1 MAILIDE
8 KKRVLVQGITGR
20 EGRARTRLMR
30 EYGTNVVGG
39 VTPGKGGQ
47 SVLGVPVFNTPQEA
61 VNSLGNIDVS
71 VVFVPAAGVKDAAI
85 SAIEAGIKLAVL
97 VPDRVPVW
105 DAMEIAAAAKANDAM
120 FLGPNTL
127 GALSP
132 GKAVVGMIGG
142 RAESARQWFKP
153 GVPKGVG
160 VISRSGGMASST
172 GYYLGQA
179 GVRLSSIVHIGGDA
193 VIGIRLPDAALMFEA
208 DPLTEAIVIFGEI
221 GSSQEEELSQLIAD
235 RKITK
240 PVIAY
245 IGGKAAR
252 EGTRFSHAGAI
263 IEGGRGTHAGKVKAL
278 REAGATVVD
287 AFGELPG
294 AVVAILEQIKGQSLM
309 SEADKKAVW
318 HSGITRIQPNK
329 VAVRGYDIAELM
341 GHVSFGAAVY
351 LILTGELP
359 SPAIARLMDAILVSS
374 IDHGATP
381 PSALSARNVASTG
394 ATLSASVAAGIM
406 SINRHHGGAIEDCA
420 RQLKAI
426 ADRAARDSISLE
438 EAATRTL
445 RTMSEAGERMSGFG
459 HRVHTKDPRTARLFE
474 LAREAGVDGVHMQAA
489 RAVEKAFA
497 DAKKSLPINVDGAI
511 GAILADLGMNPAAFN
526 GIFMIARTP
535 GLIAHVIEEQTR
547 EKPTGPLSLRH
558 AMRSRPPSA
567 RTTCS
572 TSPAARPPTLRRPCT
587 TRSRAIT
594 TRPTPGATSLRC
606 LSPSARPLPARANG
620 KIYVA
625 GGFIGGTSV
634 TNALRIYDIATNTW
648 TSGAN
653 MPTSPGVEAAAAA
666 VVNGKFYV
674 MGGDDFTNGLNTTF
688 IYDIATNTWTTGA
701 TLPDSRTN
709 TYGTASNGLIYVY
722 GGVILPAFT
731 TTDTLLRYDPVANS
745 WTNLGSAGTAGLRQ
759 LRRHLAFRHGPTADH
774 RRRGLHWCLHHRH
787 PHLHHQRRYVQRR
800 PGDDRQPRRAR
811 AGHPA

>member
-8 KKRVLVQGITGR
+8 TKRVLVLGVTGR

-105 DAMEIAAAAKANDAM
+105 DAMEIAAAAKVNGAT

-142 RAESARQWFKP
+142 RAESARRWFKP

-172 GYYLGQA
+172 GYYLGQV
-179 GVRLSSIVHIGGDA
+179 GVRISTIVHIGGDA

-208 DPLTEAIVIFGEI
+208 DPLAEAIVIFGEI
-221 GSSQEEELSQLIAD
+221 GSSQEEELAQLIVD
-235 RKITK
+235 GTITK

-245 IGGKAAR
+245 VGGKAAR

-263 IEGGRGTHAGKVKAL
+263 IEAGRGTHAGKVKAL
-278 REAGATVVD
+278 REAGAFVVD
-287 AFGELPG
+287 AFGELPN
-294 AVVAILEQIKGQSLM
+294 AVVQILKKMKGQSVM
-309 SEADKKAVW
+309 SEADKNAVW
-318 HSGITRIQPNK
+318 NTAVTRVEPNR

-341 GHVSFGAAVY
+341 GRASFGSAAY

-359 SPAIARLMDAILVSS
+359 SPVIGRLMDAILVSS
-374 IDHGATP
+374 IDHGTTTP
-381 PSALSARNVASTG
+381 STLAARTVVSTG
-394 ATLSASVAAGIM
+394 ASLSAAVAAGIM

-426 ADRAARDSISLE
+426 AERATRESISIE
-438 EAATRTL
+438 ESATRTL
-445 RTMSEAGERMSGFG
+445 AAMRESGERMSGFG

-474 LAREAGVDGVHMQAA
+474 LAREAGVDGVHMKAA

-497 DAKKSLPINVDGAI
+497 DAKKTLPINVDGAI

-526 GIFMIARTP
+526 GIFMIAR
-535 GLIAHVIEEQTR
+535 
-547 EKPTGPLSLRH
+547 
-558 AMRSRPPSA
+558 
-567 RTTCS
+567 
-572 TSPAARPPTLRRPCT
+572 ARPDW
-587 TRSRAIT
+587 S
-594 TRPTPGATSLRC
+594 
-606 LSPSARPLPARANG
+606 
-620 KIYVA
+620 
-625 GGFIGGTSV
+625 
-634 TNALRIYDIATNTW
+634 
-648 TSGAN
+648 
-653 MPTSPGVEAAAAA
+653 
-666 VVNGKFYV
+666 
-674 MGGDDFTNGLNTTF
+674 
-688 IYDIATNTWTTGA
+688 
-701 TLPDSRTN
+701 
-709 TYGTASNGLIYVY
+709 
-722 GGVILPAFT
+722 
-731 TTDTLLRYDPVANS
+731 
-745 WTNLGSAGTAGLRQ
+745 
-759 LRRHLAFRHGPTADH
+759 
-774 RRRGLHWCLHHRH
+774 
-787 PHLHHQRRYVQRR
+787 
-800 PGDDRQPRRAR
+800 
-811 AGHPA
+811 

>member
-1 MAILIDE
+1 MAILVDE

-39 VTPGKGGQ
+39 VTPGKAGQ

-61 VNSLGNIDVS
+61 VNSLGNIDAS
-71 VVFVPAAGVKDAAI
+71 VIFVPAARVKDAAI
-85 SAIEAGIKLAVL
+85 SSIGAGIKLAVL
-97 VPDRVPVW
+97 VADRVPVW

-153 GVPKGVG
+153 GIPKGVG

-179 GVRLSSIVHIGGDA
+179 GVRISSIVHIGGDA

-221 GSSQEEELSQLIAD
+221 GSSQEEELSQLIAA
-235 RKITK
+235 RKISK

-287 AFGELPG
+287 AFGELPE
-294 AVVAILEQIKGQSLM
+294 AVVTILEQIKGQSLM

-341 GHVSFGAAVY
+341 GRVSFGAAVY

-359 SPAIARLMDAILVSS
+359 SAAVVRLMDGILVSS

-381 PSALSARNVASTG
+381 PSALSARTVASTG

-426 ADRAARDSISLE
+426 ADQAARDSISLE
-438 EAATRTL
+438 EAAARTL
-445 RTMSEAGERMSGFG
+445 RTMSEAGERMAGFG

-474 LAREAGVDGVHMQAA
+474 LAREAGVDGAHMQAA

-511 GAILADLGMNPAAFN
+511 GAILAELGMNPATFN

-547 EKPTGPLSLRH
+547 EKPMRRIDPVNHGYDGP
-558 AMRSRPPSA
+558 
-567 RTTCS
+567 
-572 TSPAARPPTLRRPCT
+572 
-587 TRSRAIT
+587 
-594 TRPTPGATSLRC
+594 
-606 LSPSARPLPARANG
+606 PARSIPEG
-620 KIYVA
+620 
-625 GGFIGGTSV
+625 
-634 TNALRIYDIATNTW
+634 
-648 TSGAN
+648 
-653 MPTSPGVEAAAAA
+653 
-666 VVNGKFYV
+666 
-674 MGGDDFTNGLNTTF
+674 
-688 IYDIATNTWTTGA
+688 
-701 TLPDSRTN
+701 
-709 TYGTASNGLIYVY
+709 
-722 GGVILPAFT
+722 
-731 TTDTLLRYDPVANS
+731 
-745 WTNLGSAGTAGLRQ
+745 
-759 LRRHLAFRHGPTADH
+759 
-774 RRRGLHWCLHHRH
+774 
-787 PHLHHQRRYVQRR
+787 
-800 PGDDRQPRRAR
+800 
-811 AGHPA
+811 

>member
-8 KKRVLVQGITGR
+8 RKRVLVQGITGR

-30 EYGTNVVGG
+30 EYGTNVVAG

-47 SVLGVPVFNTPQEA
+47 SVLGVPVFNTPGEA
-61 VNSLGNIDVS
+61 VNSLGEIDVS
-71 VVFVPAAGVKDAAI
+71 VVFVPAAGVKEAAI
-85 SAIEAGIKLAVL
+85 SAIDAGIKLAVL

-105 DAMEIAAAAKANDAM
+105 DAMEIAAAAKANGAM

-132 GKAVVGMIGG
+132 GKGVVGMIGG

-179 GVRLSSIVHIGGDA
+179 GVRISTIVHIGGDA

-221 GSSQEEELSQLIAD
+221 GSSQEEELAQLIAAG
-235 RKITK
+235 KITK

-278 REAGATVVD
+278 REAGGTVVD
-287 AFGELPG
+287 AFGELPN
-294 AVVAILEQIKGQSLM
+294 AVVEILGKMKGESLM

-318 HSGITRIQPNK
+318 NTAITRVEPNK

-341 GHVSFGAAVY
+341 GRVSFGAAVY
-351 LILTGELP
+351 LIVTEELP
-359 SPAIARLMDAILVSS
+359 SQAVARLMDAILVSS

-381 PSALSARNVASTG
+381 PSALAARTVASTG

-426 ADRAARDSISLE
+426 ADRATRESISID
-438 EAATRTL
+438 EAAARTL
-445 RTMSEAGERMSGFG
+445 ATMREAGERMPGFG
-459 HRVHTKDPRTARLFE
+459 HRLHTKDPRTARLFE
-474 LAREAGVDGVHMQAA
+474 LACEAGVDGVHMQAA
-489 RAVEKAFA
+489 KAVEKAFS
-497 DAKKSLPINVDGAI
+497 DVKKSLPINVDGAI

-535 GLIAHVIEEQTR
+535 GLVAHVVEEQSR
-547 EKPTGPLSLRH
+547 ERP
-558 AMRSRPPSA
+558 MR
-567 RTTCS
+567 
-572 TSPAARPPTLRRPCT
+572 
-587 TRSRAIT
+587 
-594 TRPTPGATSLRC
+594 
-606 LSPSARPLPARANG
+606 
-620 KIYVA
+620 
-625 GGFIGGTSV
+625 
-634 TNALRIYDIATNTW
+634 RI
-648 TSGAN
+648 
-653 MPTSPGVEAAAAA
+653 
-666 VVNGKFYV
+666 
-674 MGGDDFTNGLNTTF
+674 
-688 IYDIATNTWTTGA
+688 
-701 TLPDSRTN
+701 
-709 TYGTASNGLIYVY
+709 
-722 GGVILPAFT
+722 
-731 TTDTLLRYDPVANS
+731 DPVN
-745 WTNLGSAGTAGLRQ
+745 
-759 LRRHLAFRHGPTADH
+759 HGYDGP
-774 RRRGLHWCLHHRH
+774 
-787 PHLHHQRRYVQRR
+787 P
-800 PGDDRQPRRAR
+800 PRNVTS
-811 AGHPA
+811 

>member
-1 MAILIDE
+1 
-8 KKRVLVQGITGR
+8 
-20 EGRARTRLMR
+20 MR
-30 EYGTNVVGG
+30 EYGTNVVAG

-47 SVLGVPVFNTPQEA
+47 NVLGVPVFNTPQEA

-71 VVFVPAAGVKDAAI
+71 VVFVPAAGVKEAAI

-105 DAMEIAAAAKANDAM
+105 DAMEIAAAAKANDAT

-132 GKAVVGMIGG
+132 GKAVIGMIGG

-179 GVRLSSIVHIGGDA
+179 GVRLSTIVHIGGDA
-193 VIGIRLPDAALMFEA
+193 VIGIRLPDAALMFDA

-221 GSSQEEELSQLIAD
+221 GSSQEEELAQLIVD
-235 RKITK
+235 RKIKK

-287 AFGELPG
+287 AFGELSD
-294 AVVAILEQIKGQSLM
+294 AVVKILEQIKGQSLM
-309 SEADKKAVW
+309 SEAEKKAVW
-318 HSGITRIQPNK
+318 HSAITRIEPNK
-329 VAVRGYDIAELM
+329 VAVRGYDIAEIM
-341 GHVSFGAAVY
+341 GRVSFGAAVY

-359 SPAIARLMDAILVSS
+359 SPAVASLMDAILVSS

-381 PSALSARNVASTG
+381 PSALAARTVASTG

-406 SINRHHGGAIEDCA
+406 SINQHHGGAIEDCA

-426 ADRAARDSISLE
+426 ADRAARESISLD
-438 EAATRTL
+438 EAARRTL
-445 RTMSEAGERMSGFG
+445 VTMSESGERMPGFG
-459 HRVHTKDPRTARLFE
+459 HRLHTKDPRTARLFE
-474 LAREAGVDGVHMQAA
+474 LAREAGVDGVHVQAA

-535 GLIAHVIEEQTR
+535 GLIAHVMEEQNR
-547 EKPTGPLSLRH
+547 ERPMRRIDPVNHGYDGP
-558 AMRSRPPSA
+558 
-567 RTTCS
+567 
-572 TSPAARPPTLRRPCT
+572 
-587 TRSRAIT
+587 
-594 TRPTPGATSLRC
+594 
-606 LSPSARPLPARANG
+606 PARSLSD
-620 KIYVA
+620 K
-625 GGFIGGTSV
+625 
-634 TNALRIYDIATNTW
+634 
-648 TSGAN
+648 
-653 MPTSPGVEAAAAA
+653 PSP
-666 VVNGKFYV
+666 
-674 MGGDDFTNGLNTTF
+674 
-688 IYDIATNTWTTGA
+688 
-701 TLPDSRTN
+701 
-709 TYGTASNGLIYVY
+709 
-722 GGVILPAFT
+722 
-731 TTDTLLRYDPVANS
+731 
-745 WTNLGSAGTAGLRQ
+745 
-759 LRRHLAFRHGPTADH
+759 
-774 RRRGLHWCLHHRH
+774 
-787 PHLHHQRRYVQRR
+787 
-800 PGDDRQPRRAR
+800 
-811 AGHPA
+811 

>member
-71 VVFVPAAGVKDAAI
+71 VVFVPAAGVKEAAI
-85 SAIEAGIKLAVL
+85 SAIEAGIKLTVL

-105 DAMEIAAAAKANDAM
+105 DAMAIAAAAKANDAM

-179 GVRLSSIVHIGGDA
+179 GVRISSIVHIGGDA

-221 GSSQEEELSQLIAD
+221 GSSQEEELSQLIAE

-287 AFGELPG
+287 AFGELPE
-294 AVVAILEQIKGQSLM
+294 AVVTILEQIKGQSLM
-309 SEADKKAVW
+309 NEAEKKAVW

-341 GHVSFGAAVY
+341 GRVSFGAAVH

-359 SPAIARLMDAILVSS
+359 SASVARLMDGILVSS

-381 PSALSARNVASTG
+381 PSALSARTVASTG

-426 ADRAARDSISLE
+426 ADRAASDSISLE

-511 GAILADLGMNPAAFN
+511 GAILADLGMNPATFN

-547 EKPTGPLSLRH
+547 EKP
-558 AMRSRPPSA
+558 MR
-567 RTTCS
+567 
-572 TSPAARPPTLRRPCT
+572 
-587 TRSRAIT
+587 
-594 TRPTPGATSLRC
+594 
-606 LSPSARPLPARANG
+606 
-620 KIYVA
+620 
-625 GGFIGGTSV
+625 
-634 TNALRIYDIATNTW
+634 RI
-648 TSGAN
+648 
-653 MPTSPGVEAAAAA
+653 
-666 VVNGKFYV
+666 
-674 MGGDDFTNGLNTTF
+674 
-688 IYDIATNTWTTGA
+688 
-701 TLPDSRTN
+701 
-709 TYGTASNGLIYVY
+709 
-722 GGVILPAFT
+722 
-731 TTDTLLRYDPVANS
+731 DPVN
-745 WTNLGSAGTAGLRQ
+745 
-759 LRRHLAFRHGPTADH
+759 HGYDGP
-774 RRRGLHWCLHHRH
+774 
-787 PHLHHQRRYVQRR
+787 P
-800 PGDDRQPRRAR
+800 PRSISDA
-811 AGHPA
+811 HSP